1 MDLSKDLKY
10 IKKKYGEQMMHY
22 CRECFPTILNMP
34 GKLVE
39 ILNKHFYYVK
49 DSLYNDIKE
58 NHKEEEF
65 NDFVYSNAGLKNE
78 YDIRDVSKTPKELL
92 DDAGYDLF
100 ECKTVEE
107 VNSFKKYFILGEQL
121 CTFLDPASRLENKY
135 VFFAVKKNILDIK
148 REDFLIPDRQDEYGT
163 SVISIQFTRD
173 KNNHLSIKNRY
184 NEVVNNP
191 DSTFDNNL
199 DNIIPGLTMSFYK
212 AYGIREIYD
221 ENSEFQMD
229 NYISIDGEYYKYN
242 YKLND
247 IYYCT
252 NNIIVDNGNVIK
264 YDPEKY
270 IIMDYFI
277 IDLVNKKIDVYDNNL
292 RDSFS
297 KVVGKIKNI
306 EIVRNKDYKNVY
318 ITNEENNIFELTL
331 SFDNKLIGIKNNE
344 ITKLPDCFLISG
356 RYLKF
361 MEFNNVREIGN
372 DVLFANTDLEQFNLD
387 STVVIGNYF
396 LANNINLKVVDLSNT
411 IIIGNDFLKRNIIV
425 QSIKFNSL
433 QKVGNNFMFSNRE
446 LKSIIMPSLCYTGKC
461 FFKSDDKAIY
471 AVLPC
476 LKEAGEYFMAEARRL
491 RMFEADNLEKT
502 GDMFLIGNK
511 DLEYISLPNLKET
524 GKMFLAANQIIMSVN
539 LPSLAYLPKYFL
551 RNALEIENIN
561 LANNCSWE
569 NIYNK
574 KLLELLIKR
583 KVNHYDKIIS

>member
-1 MDLSKDLKY
+1 MDLNKDLKY
-10 IKKKYGEQMMHY
+10 IKKKYGEKMMHY
-22 CRECFPTILNMP
+22 CRECFPTILNVP

-39 ILNKHFYYVK
+39 ILNTHFYCVK

-58 NHKEEEF
+58 NHKESEF

-212 AYGIREIYD
+212 AYGIREIFD
-221 ENSEFQMD
+221 ENSEFQME
-229 NYISIDGEYYKYN
+229 NYISIDGEYFKYN

-252 NNIIVDNGNVIK
+252 NNIIALNGKVIK

-277 IDLVNKKIDVYDNNL
+277 IDLVNKKVDVFDNKL

-297 KVVGKIKNI
+297 EVIGKIKNI
-306 EIVRNKDYKNVY
+306 EIVRGEKDKKVY
-318 ITNEENNIFELTL
+318 ITNEEDNIFELTL
-331 SFDNKLIGIKNNE
+331 SFDNKLIGIKNNM
-344 ITKLPDCFLISG
+344 IDKLPNRFLISG
-356 RYLKF
+356 EYLKN
-361 MEFNNVREIGN
+361 MEFSNVREIGN
-372 DVLFANTDLEQFNLD
+372 DVLYANTDLEYFNL
-387 STVVIGNYF
+387 SKAEVIGNYF
-396 LANNINLKVVDLSNT
+396 LASNIKLTNIDLNKT
-411 IIIGNDFLKRNIIV
+411 IMIGDDFLKRNIIV
-425 QSIKFNSL
+425 ESINFDSL
-433 QKVGNNFMFSNRE
+433 QRVGNSFMFSNKG
-446 LKSIIMPSLCYTGKC
+446 LSSIVIPNLSYTGKC
-461 FFKSDDKAIY
+461 FFKSNDK
-471 AVLPC
+471 VLFASFPS
-476 LKEAGEYFMAEARRL
+476 LQETGDFFMNDAKNL
-491 RMFEADNLEKT
+491 RMFEADNLRVS
-502 GDMFLIGNK
+502 GDMFLMANK
-511 DLEYISLPNLKET
+511 ELDYISLPNLIKT
-524 GKMFLAANQIIMSVN
+524 GKLFLAANQIIMSVN
-539 LPSLAYLPKYFL
+539 LPNLSYLPKYFL
-551 RNALEIENIN
+551 RNAGGLESIT
-561 LANNCSWE
+561 LADDCTWDA
-569 NIYNK
+569 IYNK
-574 KLLELLIKR
+574 KLLELMHEKKGKTL
-583 KVNHYDKIIS
+583 

>member
-1 MDLSKDLKY
+1 MDLNKDLKY
-10 IKKKYGEQMMHY
+10 IKKKYGEKMMHY
-22 CRECFPTILNMP
+22 CRECFPTILNVP

-39 ILNKHFYYVK
+39 ILNTHFYCVK
-49 DSLYNDIKE
+49 DSLYIDIVN
-58 NHKEEEF
+58 NHKESEF

-221 ENSEFQMD
+221 ENSEFQME

-252 NNIIVDNGNVIK
+252 NNIIALNGKAIK

-277 IDLVNKKIDVYDNNL
+277 IDLVNKKVDVYDSKL

-297 KVVGKIKNI
+297 EVIGKIKNI
-306 EIVRNKDYKNVY
+306 EIVRGEKDKKVY
-318 ITNEENNIFELTL
+318 ITNEEDNIFELTL
-331 SFDNKLIGIKNNE
+331 SFDNKLIGIKNNM
-344 ITKLPDCFLISG
+344 IDKLPNRFLISG
-356 RYLKF
+356 VYLKN
-361 MEFNNVREIGN
+361 MEFSNVREIGN
-372 DVLFANTDLEQFNLD
+372 DVLYANTDLEYFNL
-387 STVVIGNYF
+387 SKAEVIGNYF
-396 LANNINLKVVDLSNT
+396 LANNIKLTNIDLNKT
-411 IIIGNDFLKRNIIV
+411 IMIGDDFLKRNIIV
-425 QSIKFNSL
+425 ESINFDSL
-433 QKVGNNFMFSNRE
+433 QRVGNSFMFSNKG
-446 LKSIIMPSLCYTGKC
+446 LSSIVLPNLSYTGKC
-461 FFKSDDKAIY
+461 FFKLNDK
-471 AVLPC
+471 VLFASFPS
-476 LKEAGEYFMAEARRL
+476 LQETGDFFMNDAKNL
-491 RMFEADNLEKT
+491 RMFEADNLRVT
-502 GDMFLIGNK
+502 GDMFLMANK
-511 DLEYISLPNLKET
+511 ELDYISLPNLIKT
-524 GKMFLAANQIIMSVN
+524 GKLFLAANQIIMSVN
-539 LPSLAYLPKYFL
+539 LPNLSYLPKYFL
-551 RNALEIENIN
+551 RNAGGLESIT
-561 LANNCSWE
+561 LADDCTWDT
-569 NIYNK
+569 IYNK
-574 KLLELLIKR
+574 KLLELMHEKKEKTL
-583 KVNHYDKIIS
+583 

>member
-1 MDLSKDLKY
+1 MDLNKDLKY
-10 IKKKYGEQMMHY
+10 IKKKYGEKMMHY
-22 CRECFPTILNMP
+22 CRECFPTILNVP

-39 ILNKHFYYVK
+39 ILNTHFYCVK

-58 NHKEEEF
+58 NHKESEF

-221 ENSEFQMD
+221 ENSEFQMEH
-229 NYISIDGEYYKYN
+229 YISIGGEYYKYN

-252 NNIIVDNGNVIK
+252 NNIIALNGKVIK

-277 IDLVNKKIDVYDNNL
+277 IDLVNKKVDVFDNKL

-297 KVVGKIKNI
+297 EVIGKIKNI
-306 EIVRNKDYKNVY
+306 EIVRGEKNKKVY
-318 ITNEENNIFELTL
+318 ITNEEDNIFELTL
-331 SFDNKLIGIKNNE
+331 SFDNKLIGIKNNM
-344 ITKLPDCFLISG
+344 IDKLPNRFLISG
-356 RYLKF
+356 EYLKN
-361 MEFNNVREIGN
+361 MEFSNVREIGN
-372 DVLFANTDLEQFNLD
+372 DVLYANTDLEYFNL
-387 STVVIGNYF
+387 SKAEVIGNYF
-396 LANNINLKVVDLSNT
+396 LANNIKLTNIDLNKT
-411 IIIGNDFLKRNIIV
+411 IMIGDDFLKRNIIV
-425 QSIKFNSL
+425 ESINFDSL
-433 QKVGNNFMFSNRE
+433 QRVGNSFMFSNKG
-446 LKSIIMPSLCYTGKC
+446 LSSIVIPNLSYTGKC
-461 FFKSDDKAIY
+461 FFKLNDK
-471 AVLPC
+471 VLFASFPS
-476 LKEAGEYFMAEARRL
+476 LQETGDFFMNDAKNL
-491 RMFEADNLEKT
+491 RMFEADNLRVS
-502 GDMFLIGNK
+502 GDMFLMANK
-511 DLEYISLPNLKET
+511 ELDYISLPNLIKT
-524 GKMFLAANQIIMSVN
+524 GKLFLAANQIIMSVN
-539 LPSLAYLPKYFL
+539 LPNLSYLPKYFL
-551 RNALEIENIN
+551 RNAGRLESIT
-561 LANNCSWE
+561 LADDCTWDA
-569 NIYNK
+569 IYNK
-574 KLLELLIKR
+574 KLLELMHEKKGKTL
-583 KVNHYDKIIS
+583 

>member
-1 MDLSKDLKY
+1 MDLNKDLKY
-10 IKKKYGEQMMHY
+10 IKKKYGEKMMHY
-22 CRECFPTILNMP
+22 CRECFPTILNVP

-39 ILNKHFYYVK
+39 ILNTHFYCVK

-58 NHKEEEF
+58 NHKESEF
-65 NDFVYSNAGLKNE
+65 NDFVYGNAGLKNE

-148 REDFLIPDRQDEYGT
+148 REDYLIPDRQDEYGT

-221 ENSEFQMD
+221 ENSEFQMEH
-229 NYISIDGEYYKYN
+229 YISIGGEYYKYN

-252 NNIIVDNGNVIK
+252 NNIIALNGKVIK

-277 IDLVNKKIDVYDNNL
+277 IDLVNKKVDVFDNKL

-297 KVVGKIKNI
+297 EVIGKIKNI
-306 EIVRNKDYKNVY
+306 EIVRGEKDKKVY
-318 ITNEENNIFELTL
+318 ITNEEDNIFELTL
-331 SFDNKLIGIKNNE
+331 SFDNKLIGIKNNL
-344 ITKLPDCFLISG
+344 IDKLPNRFLISG
-356 RYLKF
+356 QYLKN
-361 MEFNNVREIGN
+361 MEFSNVREIGN
-372 DVLFANTDLEQFNLD
+372 DVLYANTDLEHFNL
-387 STVVIGNYF
+387 SKAEVIGNYF
-396 LANNINLKVVDLSNT
+396 LANNIKLTNIDLNKT
-411 IIIGNDFLKRNIIV
+411 IMIGDDFLKRNIIV
-425 QSIKFNSL
+425 ESINFDSL
-433 QKVGNNFMFSNRE
+433 QRVGNSFMFSNKG
-446 LKSIIMPSLCYTGKC
+446 LSSIVIPNLSYTGKC
-461 FFKSDDKAIY
+461 FFKSNDK
-471 AVLPC
+471 VLFASFPS
-476 LKEAGEYFMAEARRL
+476 LQETGDFFMNDAKNL
-491 RMFEADNLEKT
+491 RMFEADNLRVS
-502 GDMFLIGNK
+502 GDMFLMANK
-511 DLEYISLPNLKET
+511 ELDYISLPNLIKT
-524 GKMFLAANQIIMSVN
+524 GKLFLAANQIIMSVN
-539 LPSLAYLPKYFL
+539 LPNLSYLPKYFL
-551 RNALEIENIN
+551 RNAGGLESIT
-561 LANNCSWE
+561 LADDCTWDA
-569 NIYNK
+569 IYNK
-574 KLLELLIKR
+574 KLLELMHEKKGKTL
-583 KVNHYDKIIS
+583 

>member
-1 MDLSKDLKY
+1 MDLNKDLKY
-10 IKKKYGEQMMHY
+10 IKKKYGEKMMHY
-22 CRECFPTILNMP
+22 CRECFPTILNVP

-39 ILNKHFYYVK
+39 ILNTHFYCVK

-58 NHKEEEF
+58 NHKESEF

-221 ENSEFQMD
+221 ENSEFQMEH
-229 NYISIDGEYYKYN
+229 YISIDGEYYKYN

-252 NNIIVDNGNVIK
+252 NNIIALNGKVIK

-277 IDLVNKKIDVYDNNL
+277 IDLVNKKVDVFDNKL

-297 KVVGKIKNI
+297 EVIGKIKNI
-306 EIVRNKDYKNVY
+306 EIVRGEKDKKVY
-318 ITNEENNIFELTL
+318 ITNEEDNIFELTL
-331 SFDNKLIGIKNNE
+331 SFDNKLIGIKNNM
-344 ITKLPDCFLISG
+344 IDKLPNRFLISG
-356 RYLKF
+356 QYLKN
-361 MEFNNVREIGN
+361 MEFSNVREIGN
-372 DVLFANTDLEQFNLD
+372 DVLYANTDLEHFNL
-387 STVVIGNYF
+387 SKAEVIGNYF
-396 LANNINLKVVDLSNT
+396 LANNIKLTNIDLNKT
-411 IIIGNDFLKRNIIV
+411 IMIGDDFLKRNIIV
-425 QSIKFNSL
+425 ESINFDSL
-433 QKVGNNFMFSNRE
+433 QRVGNSFMFSNKG
-446 LKSIIMPSLCYTGKC
+446 LSSIVIPNLSYTGKC
-461 FFKSDDKAIY
+461 FFKSNDK
-471 AVLPC
+471 VLFASFPS
-476 LKEAGEYFMAEARRL
+476 LQETGDFFMNDAKNL
-491 RMFEADNLEKT
+491 RMFEADNLRVT
-502 GDMFLIGNK
+502 GDMFLMANK
-511 DLEYISLPNLKET
+511 ELDYISLPNLIKT
-524 GKMFLAANQIIMSVN
+524 GKLFLAANQIIMSVN
-539 LPSLAYLPKYFL
+539 LPNLSYLPKYFL
-551 RNALEIENIN
+551 RNAGGLESII
-561 LANNCSWE
+561 LANDCTWDA
-569 NIYNK
+569 IYNK
-574 KLLELLIKR
+574 KLLELMHEKKGKTL
-583 KVNHYDKIIS
+583 

>member
-1 MDLSKDLKY
+1 MDLNKDLKY
-10 IKKKYGEQMMHY
+10 IKKKYGEKMMHY
-22 CRECFPTILNMP
+22 CRECFPTILNVP

-39 ILNKHFYYVK
+39 ILNTHFYCVK

-58 NHKEEEF
+58 NHKESEF

-199 DNIIPGLTMSFYK
+199 DNIISGLTMSFYK

-221 ENSEFQMD
+221 ENSEFQMEH
-229 NYISIDGEYYKYN
+229 YISIGGEYYKYN

-252 NNIIVDNGNVIK
+252 NNVIVDNNNVIR

-277 IDLVNKKIDVYDNNL
+277 IDLVNKKVDVFDNKL

-297 KVVGKIKNI
+297 EVIGKIKNI
-306 EIVRNKDYKNVY
+306 EIVRGEKDKKVY
-318 ITNEENNIFELTL
+318 ITNEEDNIFELTL
-331 SFDNKLIGIKNNE
+331 SFDNKLIGIKNNM
-344 ITKLPDCFLISG
+344 IDKLPNRFLISG
-356 RYLKF
+356 EYLKN
-361 MEFNNVREIGN
+361 MEFSNVREIGN
-372 DVLFANTDLEQFNLD
+372 DVLYANTDLEHFNL
-387 STVVIGNYF
+387 SKAEVIGNYF
-396 LANNINLKVVDLSNT
+396 LANNIKLMNIDLNKT
-411 IIIGNDFLKRNIIV
+411 IMIGDDFLKRNIIV
-425 QSIKFNSL
+425 ESINFDSL
-433 QKVGNNFMFSNRE
+433 QRVGNSFMFSNKG
-446 LKSIIMPSLCYTGKC
+446 LSSIVIPNLSYTGKC
-461 FFKSDDKAIY
+461 FFKLNDK
-471 AVLPC
+471 VLFASFPS
-476 LKEAGEYFMAEARRL
+476 LQETGDFFMNDAKNL
-491 RMFEADNLEKT
+491 RMFEADNLRVS
-502 GDMFLIGNK
+502 GDMFLMANK
-511 DLEYISLPNLKET
+511 ELDYISLPNLIKT
-524 GKMFLAANQIIMSVN
+524 GKLFLAANQIIMSVN
-539 LPSLAYLPKYFL
+539 LPNLSYLPKYFL
-551 RNALEIENIN
+551 RNAGGLESIT
-561 LANNCSWE
+561 LADDCTWDA
-569 NIYNK
+569 IYNK
-574 KLLELLIKR
+574 KLLELMHEKKGKTL
-583 KVNHYDKIIS
+583 

>member
-1 MDLSKDLKY
+1 MDLNKDLKY
-10 IKKKYGEQMMHY
+10 IKKKYGEKMMHY
-22 CRECFPTILNMP
+22 CRECFPTILNVP

-39 ILNKHFYYVK
+39 ILNTHFYCVK

-58 NHKEEEF
+58 NHKESEF
-65 NDFVYSNAGLKNE
+65 NDFVYGNAGLKNE

-199 DNIIPGLTMSFYK
+199 DNIISGLTMSFYK

-221 ENSEFQMD
+221 ENSEFQMEH
-229 NYISIDGEYYKYN
+229 YISIGGEYYKYN

-252 NNIIVDNGNVIK
+252 NNIIALNGKVIK

-277 IDLVNKKIDVYDNNL
+277 IDLVNKKVDVFDNKL

-297 KVVGKIKNI
+297 EVIGKIKNI
-306 EIVRNKDYKNVY
+306 EIVRGEKDKKVY
-318 ITNEENNIFELTL
+318 ITNEEDNIFELTL
-331 SFDNKLIGIKNNE
+331 SFDNKLIGIKNNM
-344 ITKLPDCFLISG
+344 IDKLPNRFLISG
-356 RYLKF
+356 EYLKN
-361 MEFNNVREIGN
+361 MEFSNVREIGN
-372 DVLFANTDLEQFNLD
+372 DVLYANTDLEHFNL
-387 STVVIGNYF
+387 SKAEVIGNYF
-396 LANNINLKVVDLSNT
+396 LANNIKLMNIDLNKT
-411 IIIGNDFLKRNIIV
+411 IMIGDDFLKRNIIV
-425 QSIKFNSL
+425 ESINFDSL
-433 QKVGNNFMFSNRE
+433 QRVGNSFMFSNKG
-446 LKSIIMPSLCYTGKC
+446 LSSIVIPNLSYTGKC
-461 FFKSDDKAIY
+461 FFKSNDK
-471 AVLPC
+471 VLFASFPS
-476 LKEAGEYFMAEARRL
+476 LQETGDFFMNDAKNL
-491 RMFEADNLEKT
+491 RMFEADNLRVT
-502 GDMFLIGNK
+502 GDMFLMANK
-511 DLEYISLPNLKET
+511 ELDYISLPNLIKT
-524 GKMFLAANQIIMSVN
+524 GKLFLAANQIIMSVN
-539 LPSLAYLPKYFL
+539 LPNLSYLPKYFL
-551 RNALEIENIN
+551 RNAGGLESIT
-561 LANNCSWE
+561 LADDCTWDA
-569 NIYNK
+569 IYNK
-574 KLLELLIKR
+574 KLLELMHEKKGKTL
-583 KVNHYDKIIS
+583 

>member
-1 MDLSKDLKY
+1 MDLNKDLKY
-10 IKKKYGEQMMHY
+10 IKKKYGEKMMHY
-22 CRECFPTILNMP
+22 CRECFPTILNVP

-39 ILNKHFYYVK
+39 ILNTHFYCVK

-58 NHKEEEF
+58 NHKESEF

-221 ENSEFQMD
+221 ENSEFQME

-252 NNIIVDNGNVIK
+252 NNIIVNNGKVIK
-264 YDPEKY
+264 YDSEKY

-277 IDLVNKKIDVYDNNL
+277 IDLVNKKVDVFDNKL

-297 KVVGKIKNI
+297 EVIGKIKNI
-306 EIVRNKDYKNVY
+306 EIVRGEKDKKVY
-318 ITNEENNIFELTL
+318 ITNEEDNIFELTL
-331 SFDNKLIGIKNNE
+331 SFDNKLIGIKNNL
-344 ITKLPDCFLISG
+344 IDKLPNHFLISG
-356 RYLKF
+356 QYLKN
-361 MEFNNVREIGN
+361 MEFSNVREIGN
-372 DVLFANTDLEQFNLD
+372 DVLYANTDLEYFNL
-387 STVVIGNYF
+387 SKAEVIGNYF
-396 LANNINLKVVDLSNT
+396 LANNIKLTNIDLNKT
-411 IIIGNDFLKRNIIV
+411 IMIGDDFLKRNIIV
-425 QSIKFNSL
+425 ESINFDSL
-433 QKVGNNFMFSNRE
+433 QRVGNSFMFSNKG
-446 LKSIIMPSLCYTGKC
+446 LSSIVIPNLSYTGKC
-461 FFKSDDKAIY
+461 FFKLNDK
-471 AVLPC
+471 VLFASFPS
-476 LKEAGEYFMAEARRL
+476 LQETGDFFMNDAKNL
-491 RMFEADNLEKT
+491 RMFEADNLRVT
-502 GDMFLIGNK
+502 GDMFLMANK
-511 DLEYISLPNLKET
+511 ELDYISLPNLIKT
-524 GKMFLAANQIIMSVN
+524 GKLFLAANQIIMSVN
-539 LPSLAYLPKYFL
+539 LPNLSYLPKYFL
-551 RNALEIENIN
+551 RNAGGLESIT
-561 LANNCSWE
+561 LADDCTWDT
-569 NIYNK
+569 IYNK
-574 KLLELLIKR
+574 KLLELMHEKKGKTL
-583 KVNHYDKIIS
+583 

>member
-1 MDLSKDLKY
+1 MDLNKDLKY
-10 IKKKYGEQMMHY
+10 IKKKYGEKMMHY
-22 CRECFPTILNMP
+22 CRECFPTILNVP

-39 ILNKHFYYVK
+39 ILNTHFYCVK

-58 NHKEEEF
+58 NHKESEF
-65 NDFVYSNAGLKNE
+65 NDFVYGNAGLKNE
-78 YDIRDVSKTPKELL
+78 YDIRDISKTPKELL

-199 DNIIPGLTMSFYK
+199 DNIISGLTMSFYK

-221 ENSEFQMD
+221 ENSEFQMEH
-229 NYISIDGEYYKYN
+229 YISIGGEYYKYN

-252 NNIIVDNGNVIK
+252 NNIIALNGKVIK

-277 IDLVNKKIDVYDNNL
+277 IDLVNKKVDVFDNKL

-297 KVVGKIKNI
+297 EVIGKIKNI
-306 EIVRNKDYKNVY
+306 EIVRGEKDKKVY
-318 ITNEENNIFELTL
+318 ITNEEDNIFELTL
-331 SFDNKLIGIKNNE
+331 SFDNKLIGIKNNL
-344 ITKLPDCFLISG
+344 IDKLPNRFLISG
-356 RYLKF
+356 QYLKN
-361 MEFNNVREIGN
+361 MEFSNVREIGN
-372 DVLFANTDLEQFNLD
+372 DVLYANTDLEHFNL
-387 STVVIGNYF
+387 SKAEVIGNYF
-396 LANNINLKVVDLSNT
+396 LANNIKLTNIDLNKT
-411 IIIGNDFLKRNIIV
+411 IMIGDDFLKRNIIV
-425 QSIKFNSL
+425 ESINFDSL
-433 QKVGNNFMFSNRE
+433 QRVGNSFMFSNKG
-446 LKSIIMPSLCYTGKC
+446 LSSIVIPNLSYTGKC
-461 FFKSDDKAIY
+461 FFKSNDK
-471 AVLPC
+471 VLFASFPS
-476 LKEAGEYFMAEARRL
+476 LQETGDFFMNDAKNL
-491 RMFEADNLEKT
+491 RMFEADNLIVS
-502 GDMFLIGNK
+502 GDMFLMANK
-511 DLEYISLPNLKET
+511 ELDYISLPNLIKT
-524 GKMFLAANQIIMSVN
+524 GKLFLAANQIIMSVN
-539 LPSLAYLPKYFL
+539 LPNLSYLPKYFL
-551 RNALEIENIN
+551 RNAGGLESIT
-561 LANNCSWE
+561 LADDCTWDA
-569 NIYNK
+569 IYNK
-574 KLLELLIKR
+574 KLLELMHEKKGKTL
-583 KVNHYDKIIS
+583 

>member
-1 MDLSKDLKY
+1 MDLNKDLKY
-10 IKKKYGEQMMHY
+10 IKKKYGEKMMHY
-22 CRECFPTILNMP
+22 CRECFPTILNVP

-39 ILNKHFYYVK
+39 ILNTHFYCVK

-58 NHKEEEF
+58 NHKESEF

-221 ENSEFQMD
+221 ENSEFQME

-252 NNIIVDNGNVIK
+252 NNIIALNGKVIK

-277 IDLVNKKIDVYDNNL
+277 IDLVNKKVDVFDNKL

-297 KVVGKIKNI
+297 EVIGKIKNI
-306 EIVRNKDYKNVY
+306 EIVRGEKDKKVY
-318 ITNEENNIFELTL
+318 ITNEEDNIFELTL
-331 SFDNKLIGIKNNE
+331 SFDNKLIGIKNNM
-344 ITKLPDCFLISG
+344 IDKLPNRFLISG
-356 RYLKF
+356 EYLKN
-361 MEFNNVREIGN
+361 MEFSNVREIGN
-372 DVLFANTDLEQFNLD
+372 DVLYANTDLEHFNL
-387 STVVIGNYF
+387 SKAEVIGNYF
-396 LANNINLKVVDLSNT
+396 LANNIKLMNIDLNKT
-411 IIIGNDFLKRNIIV
+411 IMIGDDFLKRNIIV
-425 QSIKFNSL
+425 ESINFDSL
-433 QKVGNNFMFSNRE
+433 QRVGNSFMFSNKG
-446 LKSIIMPSLCYTGKC
+446 LSSIVIPNLSYTGKC
-461 FFKSDDKAIY
+461 FFKLNDK
-471 AVLPC
+471 VLFASFPS
-476 LKEAGEYFMAEARRL
+476 LQETGDFFMNDAKNL
-491 RMFEADNLEKT
+491 RMFEADNLRVT
-502 GDMFLIGNK
+502 GDMFLMANK
-511 DLEYISLPNLKET
+511 ELDYISLPNLIKT
-524 GKMFLAANQIIMSVN
+524 GKLFLAANQIIMSVN
-539 LPSLAYLPKYFL
+539 LPNLSYLPKYFL
-551 RNALEIENIN
+551 RNAGGLESIT
-561 LANNCSWE
+561 LADDCTWDA
-569 NIYNK
+569 IYNK
-574 KLLELLIKR
+574 KLLELMHEKKGKTL
-583 KVNHYDKIIS
+583 

>member
-1 MDLSKDLKY
+1 MDLNKDLKY
-10 IKKKYGEQMMHY
+10 IKKKYGEKMMHY
-22 CRECFPTILNMP
+22 CRECFPTILNVP

-39 ILNKHFYYVK
+39 ILNTHFYCVK

-58 NHKEEEF
+58 NHKESEF

-221 ENSEFQMD
+221 ENSEFQME

-252 NNIIVDNGNVIK
+252 NNIIALNGKVIK

-277 IDLVNKKIDVYDNNL
+277 IDLVNKKVDVFDNKL

-297 KVVGKIKNI
+297 EVIGKIKNI
-306 EIVRNKDYKNVY
+306 EIVRGEKDKKVY
-318 ITNEENNIFELTL
+318 ITNEEDNIFELTL
-331 SFDNKLIGIKNNE
+331 SFDNKLIGIKNNM
-344 ITKLPDCFLISG
+344 IDKLPNRFLISG
-356 RYLKF
+356 QYLKN
-361 MEFNNVREIGN
+361 MEFSNVREIGN
-372 DVLFANTDLEQFNLD
+372 DVLYANTDLEYFNL
-387 STVVIGNYF
+387 SKAEVIGNYF
-396 LANNINLKVVDLSNT
+396 LANNIKLTNINLNKT
-411 IIIGNDFLKRNIIV
+411 IMIGDDFLKKNIIV
-425 QSIKFNSL
+425 GSINFDSL
-433 QKVGNNFMFSNRE
+433 QRVGNNFMFSNKG
-446 LKSIIMPSLCYTGKC
+446 LSSIVLPNLSYAGKC
-461 FFKSDDKAIY
+461 FFKSNDK
-471 AVLPC
+471 VLFASFPS
-476 LKEAGEYFMAEARRL
+476 LQETGDFFMNDAKNL
-491 RMFEADNLEKT
+491 RMFEADNLRVT
-502 GDMFLIGNK
+502 GDMFLMANK
-511 DLEYISLPNLKET
+511 GLDYISLPNLIKT
-524 GKMFLAANQIIMSVN
+524 GKLFLAANQIIMSVN
-539 LPSLAYLPKYFL
+539 LPNLSYLPKYFL
-551 RNALEIENIN
+551 RNAGGLESIT
-561 LANNCSWE
+561 LADNCTWDA
-569 NIYNK
+569 IYNK
-574 KLLELLIKR
+574 KLLELMHEKKGETL
-583 KVNHYDKIIS
+583 

>member
-1 MDLSKDLKY
+1 MDLNKDLKY
-10 IKKKYGEQMMHY
+10 IKKKYGEKMMHY
-22 CRECFPTILNMP
+22 CRECFPTILNVP

-39 ILNKHFYYVK
+39 ILNTHFYCVK

-58 NHKEEEF
+58 NHKESEF

-221 ENSEFQMD
+221 ENSEFQME

-252 NNIIVDNGNVIK
+252 NNIIALNGKAIK

-277 IDLVNKKIDVYDNNL
+277 IDLVNKKIDVFDNKL

-297 KVVGKIKNI
+297 EVIGKIKNI
-306 EIVRNKDYKNVY
+306 EIVRGEKDKKVY
-318 ITNEENNIFELTL
+318 ITNEEYNIFELTL
-331 SFDNKLIGIKNNE
+331 SFDNKLIGIKNNM
-344 ITKLPDCFLISG
+344 IDKLPNRFLISG
-356 RYLKF
+356 EYLKN
-361 MEFNNVREIGN
+361 MEFSNVREIGN
-372 DVLFANTDLEQFNLD
+372 DVLYANTDLEYFNL
-387 STVVIGNYF
+387 SKAEVIGNYF
-396 LANNINLKVVDLSNT
+396 LANNIKLTNIDLNKT
-411 IIIGNDFLKRNIIV
+411 IMIGDDFLKRNIIV
-425 QSIKFNSL
+425 ESINFDSL
-433 QKVGNNFMFSNRE
+433 QRVGNSFMFSNKG
-446 LKSIIMPSLCYTGKC
+446 LSSIVLPNLSYTGKC
-461 FFKSDDKAIY
+461 FFKSNDK
-471 AVLPC
+471 VLFASFPS
-476 LKEAGEYFMAEARRL
+476 LQETGDFFMNDAKNL
-491 RMFEADNLEKT
+491 RMFEADNLRVT
-502 GDMFLIGNK
+502 GDMFLMANK
-511 DLEYISLPNLKET
+511 ELDYISLPNLIKT
-524 GKMFLAANQIIMSVN
+524 GKLFLAANQIIMSVN
-539 LPSLAYLPKYFL
+539 LPNLSYLPKYFL
-551 RNALEIENIN
+551 RNAGGLESII
-561 LANNCSWE
+561 LADDCTWDA
-569 NIYNK
+569 IYNK
-574 KLLELLIKR
+574 KLLELMHEKKGKTL
-583 KVNHYDKIIS
+583 

>member
-1 MDLSKDLKY
+1 MDLNKDLKY
-10 IKKKYGEQMMHY
+10 IKKKYGEKMMHY
-22 CRECFPTILNMP
+22 CRECFPTILNVP

-39 ILNKHFYYVK
+39 ILNTHFYCVK

-58 NHKEEEF
+58 NHKESEF

-199 DNIIPGLTMSFYK
+199 DNIISGLTMSFYK

-221 ENSEFQMD
+221 ENSEFQMEH
-229 NYISIDGEYYKYN
+229 YISIGGEYYKYN

-252 NNIIVDNGNVIK
+252 NNIIALNGKVIK

-277 IDLVNKKIDVYDNNL
+277 IDLVNKKVDVFDNKL

-297 KVVGKIKNI
+297 EVIGKIKNI
-306 EIVRNKDYKNVY
+306 EIVRGEKDKKVY
-318 ITNEENNIFELTL
+318 ITNEEDNIFELTL
-331 SFDNKLIGIKNNE
+331 SFDNKLIGIKNNL
-344 ITKLPDCFLISG
+344 IDKLPNRFLISG
-356 RYLKF
+356 QYLKN
-361 MEFNNVREIGN
+361 MEFSNVREIGN
-372 DVLFANTDLEQFNLD
+372 DVLYANTDLEHFNL
-387 STVVIGNYF
+387 SKAEVIGNYF
-396 LANNINLKVVDLSNT
+396 LANNIKLMNIDLNKT
-411 IIIGNDFLKRNIIV
+411 IMIGDDFLKRNIIV
-425 QSIKFNSL
+425 ESINFDSL
-433 QKVGNNFMFSNRE
+433 QRVGNSFMFSNKG
-446 LKSIIMPSLCYTGKC
+446 LSSIVIPNLSYTGKC
-461 FFKSDDKAIY
+461 FFKSNDK
-471 AVLPC
+471 VLFASFPS
-476 LKEAGEYFMAEARRL
+476 LQETGDFFMNDAKNL
-491 RMFEADNLEKT
+491 RMFEADNLRVT
-502 GDMFLIGNK
+502 GDMFLMANK
-511 DLEYISLPNLKET
+511 ELDYISLPNLIKT
-524 GKMFLAANQIIMSVN
+524 GKLFLAANQIIMSVN
-539 LPSLAYLPKYFL
+539 LPNLSYLPKYFL
-551 RNALEIENIN
+551 RNAGGLESIT
-561 LANNCSWE
+561 LADDCTWDA
-569 NIYNK
+569 IYNK
-574 KLLELLIKR
+574 KLLELMHEKKGKTL
-583 KVNHYDKIIS
+583 

>member
-1 MDLSKDLKY
+1 MDLNKDLKY
-10 IKKKYGEQMMHY
+10 IKKKYGEKMMHY
-22 CRECFPTILNMP
+22 CRECFPTILNVP

-39 ILNKHFYYVK
+39 ILNTHFYCVK

-58 NHKEEEF
+58 NHKESEF

-173 KNNHLSIKNRY
+173 KNNYLSIKNRY

-221 ENSEFQMD
+221 ENSEFQME

-252 NNIIVDNGNVIK
+252 NNIIALNGKVIK

-277 IDLVNKKIDVYDNNL
+277 IDLVNKKIDVFDNKL

-297 KVVGKIKNI
+297 EVIGKIKNI
-306 EIVRNKDYKNVY
+306 EIVRGEKDKKVY
-318 ITNEENNIFELTL
+318 ITNEEDNIFELTL
-331 SFDNKLIGIKNNE
+331 SFDNKLIGIKNNM
-344 ITKLPDCFLISG
+344 IDKLPNRFLISG
-356 RYLKF
+356 QYLKN
-361 MEFNNVREIGN
+361 MEFSNVREIGN
-372 DVLFANTDLEQFNLD
+372 DVLYANTDLEYFNL
-387 STVVIGNYF
+387 SKAEVIGNYF
-396 LANNINLKVVDLSNT
+396 LANNIKLTNIDLNKT
-411 IIIGNDFLKRNIIV
+411 IMIGDDFLKRNIIV
-425 QSIKFNSL
+425 ESINFDSL
-433 QKVGNNFMFSNRE
+433 QRVGNSFMFSNKG
-446 LKSIIMPSLCYTGKC
+446 LSSIVIPNLSYTGKC
-461 FFKSDDKAIY
+461 FFKLNDK
-471 AVLPC
+471 VLFASFPS
-476 LKEAGEYFMAEARRL
+476 LQETGDFFMNDAKNL
-491 RMFEADNLEKT
+491 RMFEADNLRVS
-502 GDMFLIGNK
+502 GDMFLMANK
-511 DLEYISLPNLKET
+511 ELDYISLPNLIKT
-524 GKMFLAANQIIMSVN
+524 GKLFLAANQIIMSVN
-539 LPSLAYLPKYFL
+539 LPNLSYLPKYFL
-551 RNALEIENIN
+551 RNAGGLESIT
-561 LANNCSWE
+561 LADDCTWDA
-569 NIYNK
+569 IYNK
-574 KLLELLIKR
+574 KLLELMHEKKGKTL
-583 KVNHYDKIIS
+583 

>member
-1 MDLSKDLKY
+1 MDLNKDLKY
-10 IKKKYGEQMMHY
+10 IKKKYGEKMMHY
-22 CRECFPTILNMP
+22 CRECFPTILNVP

-39 ILNKHFYYVK
+39 ILNTHFYCVK

-58 NHKEEEF
+58 NHKESEF
-65 NDFVYSNAGLKNE
+65 NDFVYGNAGLKNE
-78 YDIRDVSKTPKELL
+78 YDIRDISKTPKELL

-199 DNIIPGLTMSFYK
+199 DNIISGLTMSFYK

-221 ENSEFQMD
+221 ENSEFQMEH
-229 NYISIDGEYYKYN
+229 YISIGGEYYKYN

-252 NNIIVDNGNVIK
+252 NNIIALNGKVIK

-277 IDLVNKKIDVYDNNL
+277 IDLVNKKVDVFDNKL

-297 KVVGKIKNI
+297 EVIGKIKNI
-306 EIVRNKDYKNVY
+306 EIVRGEKDKKVY
-318 ITNEENNIFELTL
+318 ITNEEDNIFELTL
-331 SFDNKLIGIKNNE
+331 SFDNKLIGIKNNL
-344 ITKLPDCFLISG
+344 IDKLPNRFLISG
-356 RYLKF
+356 QYLKN
-361 MEFNNVREIGN
+361 MEFSNVREIGN
-372 DVLFANTDLEQFNLD
+372 DVLYANTDLEHFNL
-387 STVVIGNYF
+387 SKAEVIGNYF
-396 LANNINLKVVDLSNT
+396 LANNIKLTNIDLNKT
-411 IIIGNDFLKRNIIV
+411 IMIGDDFLKRNIIV
-425 QSIKFNSL
+425 ESINFDSL
-433 QKVGNNFMFSNRE
+433 QRVGNSFMFSNKG
-446 LKSIIMPSLCYTGKC
+446 LSSIVIPNLSYTGKC
-461 FFKSDDKAIY
+461 FFKLNDK
-471 AVLPC
+471 VLFASFPS
-476 LKEAGEYFMAEARRL
+476 LQETGDFFMNDAKNL
-491 RMFEADNLEKT
+491 RMFEADNLRVS
-502 GDMFLIGNK
+502 GDMFLMANK
-511 DLEYISLPNLKET
+511 ELDYISLPNLIKT
-524 GKMFLAANQIIMSVN
+524 GKLFLAANQIIMSVN
-539 LPSLAYLPKYFL
+539 LPNLSYLPKYFL
-551 RNALEIENIN
+551 RNAGGLESIT
-561 LANNCSWE
+561 LADDCTWDA
-569 NIYNK
+569 IYNK
-574 KLLELLIKR
+574 KLLELMHEKKGKTL
-583 KVNHYDKIIS
+583 

>member
-1 MDLSKDLKY
+1 MDLNKDLKY
-10 IKKKYGEQMMHY
+10 IKKKYGEKMMHY
-22 CRECFPTILNMP
+22 CRECFPTILNVP

-39 ILNKHFYYVK
+39 ILNTHFYCVK

-58 NHKEEEF
+58 NHKESEF

-221 ENSEFQMD
+221 ENSEFQME

-252 NNIIVDNGNVIK
+252 NNIIVLNGKVIK

-277 IDLVNKKIDVYDNNL
+277 IDLVNKKVDVFDNKL

-297 KVVGKIKNI
+297 EVIGKIKNI
-306 EIVRNKDYKNVY
+306 EIVRGEKDKKVY
-318 ITNEENNIFELTL
+318 ITNEEDNIFELTL
-331 SFDNKLIGIKNNE
+331 SFDNKLIGIKNNM
-344 ITKLPDCFLISG
+344 IDKLPNRFLISG
-356 RYLKF
+356 QYLKN
-361 MEFNNVREIGN
+361 MEFSNVREIGN
-372 DVLFANTDLEQFNLD
+372 DVLYANTDLEYFNL
-387 STVVIGNYF
+387 SKAEVIGNYF
-396 LANNINLKVVDLSNT
+396 LANNIKLTNIDLNKT
-411 IIIGNDFLKRNIIV
+411 IMIGDDFLKRNIIV
-425 QSIKFNSL
+425 ESINFDSL
-433 QKVGNNFMFSNRE
+433 QRVGNSFMFSNKG
-446 LKSIIMPSLCYTGKC
+446 LSSIVLPNLSYAGKC
-461 FFKSDDKAIY
+461 FFKLNDK
-471 AVLPC
+471 VLFASFPS
-476 LKEAGEYFMAEARRL
+476 LQETGDFFMNDAKNL
-491 RMFEADNLEKT
+491 RMFEADNLRVT
-502 GDMFLIGNK
+502 GDMFLMANK
-511 DLEYISLPNLKET
+511 ELDYISLPNLIKT
-524 GKMFLAANQIIMSVN
+524 GKLFLAANQIIMSVN
-539 LPSLAYLPKYFL
+539 LPNLSYLPKYFL
-551 RNALEIENIN
+551 RNAGGLESIT
-561 LANNCSWE
+561 LADDCTWDA
-569 NIYNK
+569 IYNK
-574 KLLELLIKR
+574 KLLELMHEKKGKTL
-583 KVNHYDKIIS
+583 

>member
-1 MDLSKDLKY
+1 MDLNKDLKY
-10 IKKKYGEQMMHY
+10 IKKKYGEKMMHY
-22 CRECFPTILNMP
+22 CRECFPTILNVP

-39 ILNKHFYYVK
+39 ILNTHFYCVK

-58 NHKEEEF
+58 NHKESEF

-221 ENSEFQMD
+221 ENSEFQMEH
-229 NYISIDGEYYKYN
+229 YISIGGEYYKYN

-252 NNIIVDNGNVIK
+252 NNIIALNGKVIK

-277 IDLVNKKIDVYDNNL
+277 IDLVNKKVDVFDNKL

-297 KVVGKIKNI
+297 EVIGKIKNI
-306 EIVRNKDYKNVY
+306 EIVRGEKDKKVY
-318 ITNEENNIFELTL
+318 ITNEEDNIFELTL
-331 SFDNKLIGIKNNE
+331 SFDNKLIGIKNNM
-344 ITKLPDCFLISG
+344 IDKLPNRFLISG
-356 RYLKF
+356 QYLKN
-361 MEFNNVREIGN
+361 MEFSNVREIGN
-372 DVLFANTDLEQFNLD
+372 DVLYANTDLEYFNL
-387 STVVIGNYF
+387 SKAEVIGNYF
-396 LANNINLKVVDLSNT
+396 LASNIKLTNIDLNKT
-411 IIIGNDFLKRNIIV
+411 IMIGDDFLKRNIIV
-425 QSIKFNSL
+425 ESINFDSL
-433 QKVGNNFMFSNRE
+433 QRVGNSFMFSNKG
-446 LKSIIMPSLCYTGKC
+446 LSSIVIPNLSYTGKC
-461 FFKSDDKAIY
+461 FFKSNDK
-471 AVLPC
+471 VLFASFPS
-476 LKEAGEYFMAEARRL
+476 LQETGDFFMNDAKNL
-491 RMFEADNLEKT
+491 RMFEADNLRVS
-502 GDMFLIGNK
+502 GDMFLMANK
-511 DLEYISLPNLKET
+511 ELDYISLPNLIKT
-524 GKMFLAANQIIMSVN
+524 GKLFLAANQIIMSVN
-539 LPSLAYLPKYFL
+539 LPNLSYLPKYFL
-551 RNALEIENIN
+551 RNAGGLESIT
-561 LANNCSWE
+561 LADDCTWDA
-569 NIYNK
+569 IYNK
-574 KLLELLIKR
+574 KLLELMHEKKGKTL
-583 KVNHYDKIIS
+583 

>member
-1 MDLSKDLKY
+1 MDLNKDLKY
-10 IKKKYGEQMMHY
+10 IKKKYGEKMMHY
-22 CRECFPTILNMP
+22 CRECFPTILNVP

-39 ILNKHFYYVK
+39 ILNTHFYCVK

-58 NHKEEEF
+58 NHKESEF
-65 NDFVYSNAGLKNE
+65 NDFVYGNAGLKNE

-148 REDFLIPDRQDEYGT
+148 REDYLIPDRQDEYGT

-221 ENSEFQMD
+221 ENSEFQMEH
-229 NYISIDGEYYKYN
+229 YISIGGEYYKYN

-252 NNIIVDNGNVIK
+252 NNIIALNGKVIK

-277 IDLVNKKIDVYDNNL
+277 IDLVNKKVDVFDNKP

-297 KVVGKIKNI
+297 EVIGKIKNI
-306 EIVRNKDYKNVY
+306 EIVRGEKDKKVY
-318 ITNEENNIFELTL
+318 ITNEEDNIFELTL
-331 SFDNKLIGIKNNE
+331 SFDNKLIGIKNNL
-344 ITKLPDCFLISG
+344 IDKLPNRFLISG
-356 RYLKF
+356 QYLKN
-361 MEFNNVREIGN
+361 MEFSNVREIGN
-372 DVLFANTDLEQFNLD
+372 DVLYANTDLEHFNL
-387 STVVIGNYF
+387 SKAEVIGNYF
-396 LANNINLKVVDLSNT
+396 LANNIKLTNIDLNKT
-411 IIIGNDFLKRNIIV
+411 IMIGDDFLKRNIIV
-425 QSIKFNSL
+425 ESINFDSL
-433 QKVGNNFMFSNRE
+433 QRVGNSFMFSNKG
-446 LKSIIMPSLCYTGKC
+446 LSSIVIPNLSYTGKC
-461 FFKSDDKAIY
+461 FFKSNDK
-471 AVLPC
+471 VLFASFPS
-476 LKEAGEYFMAEARRL
+476 LQETGDFFMNDAKNL
-491 RMFEADNLEKT
+491 RMFEADNLRVS
-502 GDMFLIGNK
+502 GDMFLMANK
-511 DLEYISLPNLKET
+511 ELDYISLPNLIKT
-524 GKMFLAANQIIMSVN
+524 GKLFLAANQIIMSVN
-539 LPSLAYLPKYFL
+539 LPNLSYLPKYFL
-551 RNALEIENIN
+551 RNAGGLESIT
-561 LANNCSWE
+561 LADDCTWDA
-569 NIYNK
+569 IYNK
-574 KLLELLIKR
+574 KLLELMHEKKGKTL
-583 KVNHYDKIIS
+583 

>member
-49 DSLYNDIKE
+49 DSLYDDIKE

-107 VNSFKKYFILGEQL
+107 VNSFKKYFVLGEQL

-229 NYISIDGEYYKYN
+229 NYISIDEEYYKYS

-277 IDLVNKKIDVYDNNL
+277 IDLVNKKIDVYDNKL

-297 KVVGKIKNI
+297 EVIGKIKNI
-306 EIVRNKDYKNVY
+306 EIVRNQDYKNVY
-318 ITNEENNIFELTL
+318 ITNEENNVFELAL
-331 SFDNKLIGIKNNE
+331 SFDNKLIGIKNNKINE
-344 ITKLPDCFLISG
+344 LPNRFLVSNQ
-356 RYLKF
+356 YLKYL
-361 MEFNNVREIGN
+361 EFNEVRNIGN
-372 DVLFANTDLEQFNLD
+372 EVLYANTDLEVLKLENAQIIGDYFLMNNMALKEINLD
-387 STVVIGNYF
+387 KVIRTG
-396 LANNINLKVVDLSNT
+396 D
-411 IIIGNDFLKRNIIV
+411 DFLKRNLLINEI
-425 QSIKFNSL
+425 SMKSL
-433 QKVGNNFMFSNRE
+433 EDAGMSFMFSNKETRT
-446 LKSIIMPSLCYTGKC
+446 INMPNLVKVGKC
-461 FFKSDDKAIY
+461 FFKSNDKVIY

-476 LKEAGEYFMAEARRL
+476 LRKTGDYFMAEARGL

-524 GKMFLAANQIIMSVN
+524 GKMFLGANEIIMSVN
-539 LPSLAYLPKYFL
+539 LPNLSYLPKYFL
-551 RNALEIENIN
+551 RNAMEIESIN

-574 KLLELLIKR
+574 KLLELLNK
-583 KVNHYDKIIS
+583 KKGKTL

>member
-1 MDLSKDLKY
+1 MDLNKDLKY
-10 IKKKYGEQMMHY
+10 IKKKYGEKMMHY
-22 CRECFPTILNMP
+22 CRECFPTILNVP

-39 ILNKHFYYVK
+39 ILNTHFYCVK

-58 NHKEEEF
+58 NHKESEF

-221 ENSEFQMD
+221 ENSEFQME

-252 NNIIVDNGNVIK
+252 NNIIVDNGKVIK

-277 IDLVNKKIDVYDNNL
+277 IDLVNKKIDVYDNKI

-297 KVVGKIKNI
+297 EVIGKIKNI
-306 EIVRNKDYKNVY
+306 EIVRGEKDKKVY
-318 ITNEENNIFELTL
+318 ITNEEDNIFELTL
-331 SFDNKLIGIKNNE
+331 SFDNKLIGIKNNM
-344 ITKLPDCFLISG
+344 IDKLPNRFLISG
-356 RYLKF
+356 QYLKN
-361 MEFNNVREIGN
+361 MEFSNVREIGN
-372 DVLFANTDLEQFNLD
+372 DVLYANTDLEYFNLCKAE
-387 STVVIGNYF
+387 VIGNYF
-396 LANNINLKVVDLSNT
+396 LANNIKLTNINLNKT
-411 IIIGNDFLKRNIIV
+411 IIIGDDFLKKNIIV
-425 QSIKFNSL
+425 GSINFDSL
-433 QKVGNNFMFSNRE
+433 QRVGNNFMFSNKG
-446 LKSIIMPSLCYTGKC
+446 LSSIVIPNLSYTGKC
-461 FFKSDDKAIY
+461 FFKLNDK
-471 AVLPC
+471 VLFASFPS
-476 LKEAGEYFMAEARRL
+476 LQETGDFFMNDAKNL
-491 RMFEADNLEKT
+491 RMFEADNLRVT
-502 GDMFLIGNK
+502 GDMFLMANK
-511 DLEYISLPNLKET
+511 ELDYISLPNLIKT
-524 GKMFLAANQIIMSVN
+524 GKLFLAANQIIMSVN
-539 LPSLAYLPKYFL
+539 LPNLSYLPKYFL
-551 RNALEIENIN
+551 RNAGGLESIT
-561 LANNCSWE
+561 LADDCTWDT
-569 NIYNK
+569 IYNK
-574 KLLELLIKR
+574 KLLELMHEKKGETL
-583 KVNHYDKIIS
+583 

>member
-1 MDLSKDLKY
+1 MDLNKDLKY
-10 IKKKYGEQMMHY
+10 IKKKYGEKMMHY
-22 CRECFPTILNMP
+22 CRECFPTILNVP

-39 ILNKHFYYVK
+39 ILNTHFYCVK

-58 NHKEEEF
+58 NHKESEF

-221 ENSEFQMD
+221 ENSEFQMEH
-229 NYISIDGEYYKYN
+229 YISIGGEYYKYN

-252 NNIIVDNGNVIK
+252 NNIIALNGKVIK

-277 IDLVNKKIDVYDNNL
+277 IDLVNKKVDVFDNKL

-297 KVVGKIKNI
+297 EVIGKIKNI
-306 EIVRNKDYKNVY
+306 EIVRGEKDKKVY
-318 ITNEENNIFELTL
+318 ITNEEDNIFELTL
-331 SFDNKLIGIKNNE
+331 SFDNKLIGIKNNM
-344 ITKLPDCFLISG
+344 IDKLPNRFLISG
-356 RYLKF
+356 EYLKN
-361 MEFNNVREIGN
+361 MEFSNVREIGN
-372 DVLFANTDLEQFNLD
+372 DVLYANTDLEYFNL
-387 STVVIGNYF
+387 SKAEVIGNYF
-396 LANNINLKVVDLSNT
+396 LASNIKLTNIDLNKT
-411 IIIGNDFLKRNIIV
+411 IMIGDDFLKRNIIV
-425 QSIKFNSL
+425 ESINFDSL
-433 QKVGNNFMFSNRE
+433 QRVGNSFMFSNKG
-446 LKSIIMPSLCYTGKC
+446 LSSIVIPNLSYTGKC
-461 FFKSDDKAIY
+461 FFKLNDK
-471 AVLPC
+471 VLFASFPS
-476 LKEAGEYFMAEARRL
+476 LQETGDFFMNDAKNL
-491 RMFEADNLEKT
+491 RMFEADNLRVS
-502 GDMFLIGNK
+502 GDMFLMANK
-511 DLEYISLPNLKET
+511 ELDYISLPNLIKT
-524 GKMFLAANQIIMSVN
+524 GKLFLAANQIIMSVN
-539 LPSLAYLPKYFL
+539 LPNLSYLPKYFL
-551 RNALEIENIN
+551 RNAGGLESIT
-561 LANNCSWE
+561 LADDCTWDA
-569 NIYNK
+569 IYNK
-574 KLLELLIKR
+574 KLLELMHEKKGKTL
-583 KVNHYDKIIS
+583 

>member
-1 MDLSKDLKY
+1 MDLNKDLKY
-10 IKKKYGEQMMHY
+10 IKKKYGEKMMHY
-22 CRECFPTILNMP
+22 CRECFPTILNVP

-39 ILNKHFYYVK
+39 ILNTHFYCVK

-58 NHKEEEF
+58 NHKESEF

-221 ENSEFQMD
+221 ENSEFQME

-252 NNIIVDNGNVIK
+252 NNIIALNGKVIK

-277 IDLVNKKIDVYDNNL
+277 IDLVNKKVDVFDNKI

-297 KVVGKIKNI
+297 EVIGKIKNI
-306 EIVRNKDYKNVY
+306 EIVRGEKDKKVY
-318 ITNEENNIFELTL
+318 ITNEEDNIFELTL
-331 SFDNKLIGIKNNE
+331 SFDNKLIGIKNNM
-344 ITKLPDCFLISG
+344 IDKLPNRFLISG
-356 RYLKF
+356 EYLKN
-361 MEFNNVREIGN
+361 MEFSNVREIGN
-372 DVLFANTDLEQFNLD
+372 DVLYANTDLEYFNL
-387 STVVIGNYF
+387 SKAEVIGNYF
-396 LANNINLKVVDLSNT
+396 LANNIKLTNIDLNKT
-411 IIIGNDFLKRNIIV
+411 IIIGDDFLKRNIIV
-425 QSIKFNSL
+425 ESINFDSL
-433 QKVGNNFMFSNRE
+433 QRVGNNFMFSNKG
-446 LKSIIMPSLCYTGKC
+446 LSSIVIPNLSYTGKC
-461 FFKSDDKAIY
+461 FFKLNDK
-471 AVLPC
+471 VLFASFPY
-476 LKEAGEYFMAEARRL
+476 LQETGDFFMNDAKNL
-491 RMFEADNLEKT
+491 RMFEADNLRVT
-502 GDMFLIGNK
+502 GDMFLMANK
-511 DLEYISLPNLKET
+511 ELDYISLPNLIKT
-524 GKMFLAANQIIMSVN
+524 GKLFLAANQIIMSVN
-539 LPSLAYLPKYFL
+539 LPNLSYLPKYFL
-551 RNALEIENIN
+551 RNAGGLESIT
-561 LANNCSWE
+561 LADDCTWDA
-569 NIYNK
+569 IYNK
-574 KLLELLIKR
+574 KLLELMHEKKGKTL
-583 KVNHYDKIIS
+583 

>member
-1 MDLSKDLKY
+1 MDLNKDLKY
-10 IKKKYGEQMMHY
+10 IKKKYGEKMMHY
-22 CRECFPTILNMP
+22 CRECFPTILNVP

-39 ILNKHFYYVK
+39 ILNTHFYCVK

-58 NHKEEEF
+58 NHKESEF

-163 SVISIQFTRD
+163 SVISIQFTRE

-212 AYGIREIYD
+212 AYGIREIFD
-221 ENSEFQMD
+221 ENSEFQME
-229 NYISIDGEYYKYN
+229 NYISIDGEYFKYN

-252 NNIIVDNGNVIK
+252 NNVIVDNNNVIR

-277 IDLVNKKIDVYDNNL
+277 IDLVNKKVDVFDNKL

-297 KVVGKIKNI
+297 EVIGKIKNI
-306 EIVRNKDYKNVY
+306 EIVRGEKDKKVY
-318 ITNEENNIFELTL
+318 ITNEEDNIFELTL
-331 SFDNKLIGIKNNE
+331 SFDNKLIGIKNNMLD
-344 ITKLPDCFLISG
+344 KLPNRFLISG
-356 RYLKF
+356 EYLKN
-361 MEFNNVREIGN
+361 MEFSNVREIGN
-372 DVLFANTDLEQFNLD
+372 DVLYANTDLEYFNL
-387 STVVIGNYF
+387 SKAEVIGNYF
-396 LANNINLKVVDLSNT
+396 LANNIKLTNINLNKT
-411 IIIGNDFLKRNIIV
+411 IMIGDDFLKRNIIV
-425 QSIKFNSL
+425 ESINFDSL
-433 QKVGNNFMFSNRE
+433 QRVGNSFMFSNKG
-446 LKSIIMPSLCYTGKC
+446 LSSIVIPNLSYTGKC
-461 FFKSDDKAIY
+461 FFKLNDK
-471 AVLPC
+471 VLFASFPS
-476 LKEAGEYFMAEARRL
+476 LQETGDFFMNDAKNL
-491 RMFEADNLEKT
+491 RMFEADNLRVT
-502 GDMFLIGNK
+502 GDMFLMANK
-511 DLEYISLPNLKET
+511 ELDYISLPNLIKT
-524 GKMFLAANQIIMSVN
+524 GKLFLAANQIIMSVN
-539 LPSLAYLPKYFL
+539 LPNLSYLPKYFL
-551 RNALEIENIN
+551 RNAGGLESIT
-561 LANNCSWE
+561 LADDCTWDA
-569 NIYNK
+569 IYNK
-574 KLLELLIKR
+574 KLLELMHEKKGKTL
-583 KVNHYDKIIS
+583 

>member
-1 MDLSKDLKY
+1 MDLNKDLKY
-10 IKKKYGEQMMHY
+10 IKKKYGEKMMHY
-22 CRECFPTILNMP
+22 CRECFPTILNVP

-39 ILNKHFYYVK
+39 ILNTHFYCVK

-58 NHKEEEF
+58 NHKESEF

-221 ENSEFQMD
+221 ENSEFQME

-252 NNIIVDNGNVIK
+252 NNIIVDNNNVIR

-277 IDLVNKKIDVYDNNL
+277 IDLVNKKVDVFDNKL

-297 KVVGKIKNI
+297 EVIGKIKNI
-306 EIVRNKDYKNVY
+306 EIVRGEKDKKVY
-318 ITNEENNIFELTL
+318 ITNEEDNIFELTL
-331 SFDNKLIGIKNNE
+331 SFDNKLIGIKNNM
-344 ITKLPDCFLISG
+344 IDKLPNRFLISG
-356 RYLKF
+356 QYLKN
-361 MEFNNVREIGN
+361 MEFSNVREIGN
-372 DVLFANTDLEQFNLD
+372 DVLYANTDLEYFNL
-387 STVVIGNYF
+387 SKAEVIGNYF
-396 LANNINLKVVDLSNT
+396 LANNIKLTNIDLNKT
-411 IIIGNDFLKRNIIV
+411 IIIGDDFLKRNIIV
-425 QSIKFNSL
+425 ESINFDSL
-433 QKVGNNFMFSNRE
+433 QRVGNSFMFSNKG
-446 LKSIIMPSLCYTGKC
+446 LSSIVIPNLCYTGKC
-461 FFKSDDKAIY
+461 FFKLNDK
-471 AVLPC
+471 VLFASFPS
-476 LKEAGEYFMAEARRL
+476 LQETGDFFMNDAKNL
-491 RMFEADNLEKT
+491 RMFEADNLRVT
-502 GDMFLIGNK
+502 GDMFLMANK
-511 DLEYISLPNLKET
+511 ELDYISLPNLIKT
-524 GKMFLAANQIIMSVN
+524 GKLFLAANQIIMSVN
-539 LPSLAYLPKYFL
+539 LPNLSYLPKYFL
-551 RNALEIENIN
+551 RNAGGLESIT
-561 LANNCSWE
+561 LADDCTWDT
-569 NIYNK
+569 IYNK
-574 KLLELLIKR
+574 KLLELMHEKKGNTL
-583 KVNHYDKIIS
+583 

>member
-1 MDLSKDLKY
+1 MDLNKDLKY
-10 IKKKYGEQMMHY
+10 IKKKYGEKMMHY
-22 CRECFPTILNMP
+22 CRECFPTILNVS

-39 ILNKHFYYVK
+39 ILNTHFYCVK

-58 NHKEEEF
+58 NHKESEF

-163 SVISIQFTRD
+163 SVISIQFTRE

-212 AYGIREIYD
+212 AYGIREIFD
-221 ENSEFQMD
+221 ENSEFQME
-229 NYISIDGEYYKYN
+229 NYISIDGEYFKYN

-252 NNIIVDNGNVIK
+252 NNIIALNGKVIK

-277 IDLVNKKIDVYDNNL
+277 IDLVNKKVDVFDNKL

-297 KVVGKIKNI
+297 EVIGKIKNI
-306 EIVRNKDYKNVY
+306 EIVRGEKDKKVY
-318 ITNEENNIFELTL
+318 ITNEEDNIFELTL
-331 SFDNKLIGIKNNE
+331 SFDNKLIGIKNNM
-344 ITKLPDCFLISG
+344 IDKLPNRFLISG
-356 RYLKF
+356 EYLKN
-361 MEFNNVREIGN
+361 MEFSNVREIGN
-372 DVLFANTDLEQFNLD
+372 DVLYANTDLEYFNL
-387 STVVIGNYF
+387 SKAEVIGNYF
-396 LANNINLKVVDLSNT
+396 LASNIKLTNIDLNKT
-411 IIIGNDFLKRNIIV
+411 IMIGDDFLKRNIIV
-425 QSIKFNSL
+425 ESINFDSL
-433 QKVGNNFMFSNRE
+433 QRVGNSFMFSNKG
-446 LKSIIMPSLCYTGKC
+446 LSSIVIPNLSYTGKC
-461 FFKSDDKAIY
+461 FFKSNDK
-471 AVLPC
+471 VLFASFPS
-476 LKEAGEYFMAEARRL
+476 LQETGDFFMNDAKNL
-491 RMFEADNLEKT
+491 RMFEADNLRVS
-502 GDMFLIGNK
+502 GDMFLMANK
-511 DLEYISLPNLKET
+511 ELDYISLPNLIKT
-524 GKMFLAANQIIMSVN
+524 GKLFLAANQIIMSVN
-539 LPSLAYLPKYFL
+539 LPNLSYLPKYFL
-551 RNALEIENIN
+551 RNAGGLESIT
-561 LANNCSWE
+561 LADDCTWDA
-569 NIYNK
+569 IYNK
-574 KLLELLIKR
+574 KLLELMHEKKGKTL
-583 KVNHYDKIIS
+583 

>member
-1 MDLSKDLKY
+1 MDLNKDLKY
-10 IKKKYGEQMMHY
+10 IKKKYGEKMMHY
-22 CRECFPTILNMP
+22 CRECFPTILNVP

-39 ILNKHFYYVK
+39 ILNTHFYCVK

-58 NHKEEEF
+58 NHKESEF

-212 AYGIREIYD
+212 SYGIREIYD
-221 ENSEFQMD
+221 ENSEFQME

-252 NNIIVDNGNVIK
+252 NNIIALNGKVIK

-277 IDLVNKKIDVYDNNL
+277 IDLVNKKVDVFDNKL

-297 KVVGKIKNI
+297 EVIGKIKNI
-306 EIVRNKDYKNVY
+306 EIVRGEKDKKVY
-318 ITNEENNIFELTL
+318 ITNEEDNIFELTL
-331 SFDNKLIGIKNNE
+331 SFDNKLIGIKNNM
-344 ITKLPDCFLISG
+344 IDKLPNRFLISG
-356 RYLKF
+356 QYLKNMKF
-361 MEFNNVREIGN
+361 SNVREIGN
-372 DVLFANTDLEQFNLD
+372 DVLYANTDLEYFNL
-387 STVVIGNYF
+387 SKAEVIGNYF
-396 LANNINLKVVDLSNT
+396 LANNIKLTNIDLNKT
-411 IIIGNDFLKRNIIV
+411 IIIGDDFLKRNIIV
-425 QSIKFNSL
+425 ESINFDSL
-433 QKVGNNFMFSNRE
+433 QRVGNNFMFSNKG
-446 LKSIIMPSLCYTGKC
+446 LSSIVLPNLSYTGKC
-461 FFKSDDKAIY
+461 FFKLNDK
-471 AVLPC
+471 VLFASFPF
-476 LKEAGEYFMAEARRL
+476 LQETGDFFMNDAKNL
-491 RMFEADNLEKT
+491 RMFEADNLRVT
-502 GDMFLIGNK
+502 GDMFLMANK
-511 DLEYISLPNLKET
+511 ELDYISLPNLIKT
-524 GKMFLAANQIIMSVN
+524 GKLFLAANQIIMSVN
-539 LPSLAYLPKYFL
+539 LPNLSYLPKYFL
-551 RNALEIENIN
+551 RNAGGLESIT
-561 LANNCSWE
+561 LADDCTWDA
-569 NIYNK
+569 IYNK
-574 KLLELLIKR
+574 KLLELMHEKKGKTL
-583 KVNHYDKIIS
+583 

>member
-1 MDLSKDLKY
+1 MDLNKDLKY
-10 IKKKYGEQMMHY
+10 IKKKYGEKMMHY
-22 CRECFPTILNMP
+22 CRECFPTILNVP

-39 ILNKHFYYVK
+39 ILNTHFYCVK

-58 NHKEEEF
+58 NHKESEF

-199 DNIIPGLTMSFYK
+199 DNIIPGLTISFYK

-221 ENSEFQMD
+221 ENSEFQMEH
-229 NYISIDGEYYKYN
+229 YISIGGEYYKYN

-252 NNIIVDNGNVIK
+252 NNIIALNGKVIK

-277 IDLVNKKIDVYDNNL
+277 IDLVNKKVDVFDNKL

-297 KVVGKIKNI
+297 EVIGKIKNI
-306 EIVRNKDYKNVY
+306 EIVRGEKDKKVY
-318 ITNEENNIFELTL
+318 ITNEEDNIFELTL
-331 SFDNKLIGIKNNE
+331 SFDNKLIGIKNNM
-344 ITKLPDCFLISG
+344 IDKLPNRFLISG
-356 RYLKF
+356 EYLKN
-361 MEFNNVREIGN
+361 MEFSNVREIGN
-372 DVLFANTDLEQFNLD
+372 DVLYANTDLEHFNL
-387 STVVIGNYF
+387 SKAEVIGNYF
-396 LANNINLKVVDLSNT
+396 LANNIKLTNIDLNKT
-411 IIIGNDFLKRNIIV
+411 IMIGDDFLKRNIIV
-425 QSIKFNSL
+425 ESINFDSL
-433 QKVGNNFMFSNRE
+433 QRVGNSFMFSNKG
-446 LKSIIMPSLCYTGKC
+446 LSSIVIPNLSYTGKC
-461 FFKSDDKAIY
+461 FFKSNDK
-471 AVLPC
+471 VLFASFPS
-476 LKEAGEYFMAEARRL
+476 LQETGDFFMNDAKNL
-491 RMFEADNLEKT
+491 RMFEADNLRVS
-502 GDMFLIGNK
+502 GDMFLMANK
-511 DLEYISLPNLKET
+511 ELDYISLPNLIKT
-524 GKMFLAANQIIMSVN
+524 GKLFLAANQIIMSVN
-539 LPSLAYLPKYFL
+539 LPNLSYLPKYFL
-551 RNALEIENIN
+551 RNAGGLESIT
-561 LANNCSWE
+561 LADDCTWDA
-569 NIYNK
+569 IYNK
-574 KLLELLIKR
+574 KLLELMHEKKGKTL
-583 KVNHYDKIIS
+583 

>member
-39 ILNKHFYYVK
+39 ILYKHFYYVK
-49 DSLYNDIKE
+49 DSLYDDIKE

-92 DDAGYDLF
+92 DDVGYDLF

-107 VNSFKKYFILGEQL
+107 VNSFKKYFVLGEQL

-229 NYISIDGEYYKYN
+229 NYISIDEEYYKYN

-277 IDLVNKKIDVYDNNL
+277 IDLVNKKMDVYDNKL

-297 KVVGKIKNI
+297 EVIGKIKNI
-306 EIVRNKDYKNVY
+306 EIVRNQDYKNVY
-318 ITNEENNIFELTL
+318 ITNEENNVFELAL
-331 SFDNKLIGIKNNE
+331 SFDNKLIGIKNNKINE
-344 ITKLPDCFLISG
+344 LPNRFLVSNQ
-356 RYLKF
+356 YLKYL
-361 MEFNNVREIGN
+361 EFNEVRNIGN
-372 DVLFANTDLEQFNLD
+372 EVLYANTDLECLKLENAQIIGDYFLTNNMSLRKINLD
-387 STVVIGNYF
+387 KVIRTG
-396 LANNINLKVVDLSNT
+396 D
-411 IIIGNDFLKRNIIV
+411 DFLKRNLLINEI
-425 QSIKFNSL
+425 SMKSL
-433 QKVGNNFMFSNRE
+433 EDVGMSFMFSNKEMRT
-446 LKSIIMPSLCYTGKC
+446 INMPNLVKVGKC
-461 FFKSDDKAIY
+461 FFKSNDKVIY

-476 LKEAGEYFMAEARRL
+476 LRKTGDYFMAEARGL

-524 GKMFLAANQIIMSVN
+524 GKMFLGANEIIMSVN
-539 LPSLAYLPKYFL
+539 LPNLSYLPKYFL
-551 RNALEIENIN
+551 RNAMEIESIN

-574 KLLELLIKR
+574 KLLELLNK
-583 KVNHYDKIIS
+583 KKGKTL

>member
-1 MDLSKDLKY
+1 MDLNKDLKY
-10 IKKKYGEQMMHY
+10 IKKKYGEKMMHY
-22 CRECFPTILNMP
+22 CRECFPTILNVP

-39 ILNKHFYYVK
+39 ILNTHFYCVK

-58 NHKEEEF
+58 NHKESEF

-212 AYGIREIYD
+212 SYGIREIYD
-221 ENSEFQMD
+221 ENSEFQME

-252 NNIIVDNGNVIK
+252 NNIIVDNNNVIR

-277 IDLVNKKIDVYDNNL
+277 IDLVNKKVDVFDNKL

-297 KVVGKIKNI
+297 EVIGKIKNI
-306 EIVRNKDYKNVY
+306 EIVRGEKDKKVY
-318 ITNEENNIFELTL
+318 ITNEEDNIFELTL
-331 SFDNKLIGIKNNE
+331 SFDNKLIGIKNNM
-344 ITKLPDCFLISG
+344 IDKLPNRFLISG
-356 RYLKF
+356 QYLKN
-361 MEFNNVREIGN
+361 MEFSNVREIGN
-372 DVLFANTDLEQFNLD
+372 DVLYANTDLEYFNL
-387 STVVIGNYF
+387 SKAEVIGNYF
-396 LANNINLKVVDLSNT
+396 LANNIKLTNIDLNKT
-411 IIIGNDFLKRNIIV
+411 IIIGDDFLKRNIIV
-425 QSIKFNSL
+425 ESINFGSL
-433 QKVGNNFMFSNRE
+433 QRVGNSFMFSNKG
-446 LKSIIMPSLCYTGKC
+446 LSSIVIPNLSYTGKC
-461 FFKSDDKAIY
+461 FFKLNDK
-471 AVLPC
+471 VLFASFPS
-476 LKEAGEYFMAEARRL
+476 LQETGDFFMNDAKNL
-491 RMFEADNLEKT
+491 RMFEADNLRVT
-502 GDMFLIGNK
+502 GDMFLMANK
-511 DLEYISLPNLKET
+511 ELDYISLPNLIKT
-524 GKMFLAANQIIMSVN
+524 GKLFLAANQIIMSVN
-539 LPSLAYLPKYFL
+539 LPNLSYLPKYFL
-551 RNALEIENIN
+551 RNAGELESIT
-561 LANNCSWE
+561 LADDCTWDT
-569 NIYNK
+569 IYNK
-574 KLLELLIKR
+574 KLLELMHEKKEKTL
-583 KVNHYDKIIS
+583 

>member
-1 MDLSKDLKY
+1 MDLNKDLKY
-10 IKKKYGEQMMHY
+10 IKKKYGEKMMHY
-22 CRECFPTILNMP
+22 CRECFPTILNVP

-39 ILNKHFYYVK
+39 ILNTHFYCVK

-58 NHKEEEF
+58 NHKESEF
-65 NDFVYSNAGLKNE
+65 NDFVYSNAGLRNE

-184 NEVVNNP
+184 NESVNNP

-199 DNIIPGLTMSFYK
+199 DNIIQGLTMSFYK

-221 ENSEFQMD
+221 ENSEFQME

-252 NNIIVDNGNVIK
+252 NNIIVDNGKVIK

-277 IDLVNKKIDVYDNNL
+277 IDLVNKKVDVFDNKI

-297 KVVGKIKNI
+297 EVIGKIKNI
-306 EIVRNKDYKNVY
+306 EIVRGEKDKKVY
-318 ITNEENNIFELTL
+318 ITNGEDDIFELTL
-331 SFDNKLIGIKNNE
+331 SFDNKLIGIKNNM
-344 ITKLPDCFLISG
+344 IDKLPNRFLISG
-356 RYLKF
+356 QYLKN
-361 MEFNNVREIGN
+361 MEFSNVREIGN
-372 DVLFANTDLEQFNLD
+372 DVLYANTDLEYFNL
-387 STVVIGNYF
+387 SKAEVIGNYF
-396 LANNINLKVVDLSNT
+396 LANNIKLTNIDLNKI
-411 IIIGNDFLKRNIIV
+411 IIIGDDFLKRNIIV
-425 QSIKFNSL
+425 ESINFDSL
-433 QKVGNNFMFSNRE
+433 QRVGNNFMFSNKG
-446 LKSIIMPSLCYTGKC
+446 LSSIVIPNLSYAGKC
-461 FFKSDDKAIY
+461 FFKSNDK
-471 AVLPC
+471 VLFASFPS
-476 LKEAGEYFMAEARRL
+476 LQETGDFFMSDAKNL
-491 RMFEADNLEKT
+491 RMFEADNLRVT
-502 GDMFLIGNK
+502 GDMFLMANK
-511 DLEYISLPNLKET
+511 ELDYISLPNLIKT
-524 GKMFLAANQIIMSVN
+524 GKLFLAANQIIMSVN
-539 LPSLAYLPKYFL
+539 LPNLSYLPKYFL
-551 RNALEIENIN
+551 RNAGGLESIT
-561 LANNCSWE
+561 LADDCTWDA
-569 NIYNK
+569 IYNK
-574 KLLELLIKR
+574 KLLELMHEKKGKTL
-583 KVNHYDKIIS
+583 

>member
-1 MDLSKDLKY
+1 MDLNKDLKY
-10 IKKKYGEQMMHY
+10 IKKKYGEKMMHY
-22 CRECFPTILNMP
+22 CRECFPTILNVP

-39 ILNKHFYYVK
+39 ILNTHFYCVK

-58 NHKEEEF
+58 NHKESEF

-212 AYGIREIYD
+212 AYGIREIFD
-221 ENSEFQMD
+221 ENSEFQME
-229 NYISIDGEYYKYN
+229 NYISIDGEYFKYN

-252 NNIIVDNGNVIK
+252 NNIIVYNGKVIK

-277 IDLVNKKIDVYDNNL
+277 IDLVNKKVDVFDNKL

-297 KVVGKIKNI
+297 EVIGKIKNI
-306 EIVRNKDYKNVY
+306 EIFRGEKDKKVY
-318 ITNEENNIFELTL
+318 ITNEEDNIFELTL
-331 SFDNKLIGIKNNE
+331 SFDNKLIGIKNNL
-344 ITKLPDCFLISG
+344 IDKLPNRFLISG
-356 RYLKF
+356 QYLKN
-361 MEFNNVREIGN
+361 MEFSNVREIGN
-372 DVLFANTDLEQFNLD
+372 DVLYANTDLEHFNL
-387 STVVIGNYF
+387 SKAEVIGNYF
-396 LANNINLKVVDLSNT
+396 LANNIKLMNIDLNKT
-411 IIIGNDFLKRNIIV
+411 IMIGDDFLKRNIIV
-425 QSIKFNSL
+425 ESINFDSL
-433 QKVGNNFMFSNRE
+433 QRVGNSFMFSNKG
-446 LKSIIMPSLCYTGKC
+446 LSSIVIPNLSYTGKC
-461 FFKSDDKAIY
+461 FFKSNDK
-471 AVLPC
+471 VLFASFPS
-476 LKEAGEYFMAEARRL
+476 LQETGDFFMNDAKNL
-491 RMFEADNLEKT
+491 RMFEADNLRVS
-502 GDMFLIGNK
+502 GDMFLMANK
-511 DLEYISLPNLKET
+511 ELDYISLPNLIKT
-524 GKMFLAANQIIMSVN
+524 GKLFLAANQIIMSVN
-539 LPSLAYLPKYFL
+539 LPNLSYLPKYFL
-551 RNALEIENIN
+551 RNAGGLESIT
-561 LANNCSWE
+561 LADDCTWDA
-569 NIYNK
+569 IYNK
-574 KLLELLIKR
+574 KLLELMHEKKGKTL
-583 KVNHYDKIIS
+583 

>member
-1 MDLSKDLKY
+1 MDLNKDLKY
-10 IKKKYGEQMMHY
+10 IKKKYGEKMMHY
-22 CRECFPTILNMP
+22 CRECFPTILNVP

-39 ILNKHFYYVK
+39 ILNTHFYCVK

-58 NHKEEEF
+58 NHKESEF

-221 ENSEFQMD
+221 ENSEFQMEH
-229 NYISIDGEYYKYN
+229 YISIGGEYYKYN

-252 NNIIVDNGNVIK
+252 NNIIALNGKVIK

-277 IDLVNKKIDVYDNNL
+277 IDLVNKKVDVFDNKL

-297 KVVGKIKNI
+297 EVIGKIKNI
-306 EIVRNKDYKNVY
+306 EIVRGEKDKKVY
-318 ITNEENNIFELTL
+318 ITNEEDNIFELTL
-331 SFDNKLIGIKNNE
+331 SFDNKLIGIKNNM
-344 ITKLPDCFLISG
+344 IDKLPNRFLISG
-356 RYLKF
+356 EYLKN
-361 MEFNNVREIGN
+361 MEFSNVREIGN
-372 DVLFANTDLEQFNLD
+372 DVLYANTDLEYFNL
-387 STVVIGNYF
+387 SKAEVIGNYF
-396 LANNINLKVVDLSNT
+396 LASNIKLTNIDLNKT
-411 IIIGNDFLKRNIIV
+411 IMIGDDFLKRNIIV
-425 QSIKFNSL
+425 ESINFDSL
-433 QKVGNNFMFSNRE
+433 QRVGNSFMFSNKG
-446 LKSIIMPSLCYTGKC
+446 LSSIVIPNLSYTGKC
-461 FFKSDDKAIY
+461 FFKLNDK
-471 AVLPC
+471 VLFASFPS
-476 LKEAGEYFMAEARRL
+476 LQETGDFFMNDAKNL
-491 RMFEADNLEKT
+491 RMFEADNLRVT
-502 GDMFLIGNK
+502 GDMFLMANK
-511 DLEYISLPNLKET
+511 ELDYISLPNLIKT
-524 GKMFLAANQIIMSVN
+524 GKLFLAANQIIMSVN
-539 LPSLAYLPKYFL
+539 LPNLSYLPKYFL
-551 RNALEIENIN
+551 RNAEGLESIT
-561 LANNCSWE
+561 LADDCTWDA
-569 NIYNK
+569 IYNK
-574 KLLELLIKR
+574 KLLELMHEKKGKTL
-583 KVNHYDKIIS
+583 

>member
-39 ILNKHFYYVK
+39 ILSKHFYYVK
-49 DSLYNDIKE
+49 DSLYDDIKE

-107 VNSFKKYFILGEQL
+107 VNSFKKYFVLGEQL

-229 NYISIDGEYYKYN
+229 NYISIDEEYYKYN

-277 IDLVNKKIDVYDNNL
+277 IDLVNKKIDVYDNKL

-297 KVVGKIKNI
+297 EVIGKIKNI
-306 EIVRNKDYKNVY
+306 EIVRNQDYKNVY
-318 ITNEENNIFELTL
+318 ITNEENNVFELAL
-331 SFDNKLIGIKNNE
+331 SFVNKLIGIKNNKINE
-344 ITKLPDCFLISG
+344 LPNRFLVSNQ
-356 RYLKF
+356 YLKYL
-361 MEFNNVREIGN
+361 EFNEVRNIGN
-372 DVLFANTDLEQFNLD
+372 EVLYANTDLECLKLDNVQIIGDYFLTNNMSLRKINLD
-387 STVVIGNYF
+387 KVIRTG
-396 LANNINLKVVDLSNT
+396 D
-411 IIIGNDFLKRNIIV
+411 DFLKRNLLINEI
-425 QSIKFNSL
+425 SMKSL
-433 QKVGNNFMFSNRE
+433 EDVGMSFMFSNKEMRT
-446 LKSIIMPSLCYTGKC
+446 IDMPNLVKVGKC
-461 FFKSDDKAIY
+461 FFKSNDKVIY

-476 LKEAGEYFMAEARRL
+476 LRKTGDYFMAEARGL

-524 GKMFLAANQIIMSVN
+524 GKMFLGSNEIIMSVN
-539 LPSLAYLPKYFL
+539 LPNLSYLPKYFL
-551 RNALEIENIN
+551 RNAMEIESIN

-574 KLLELLIKR
+574 KLLELLNK
-583 KVNHYDKIIS
+583 KKGKTL

>member
-1 MDLSKDLKY
+1 MDLNKDLKY
-10 IKKKYGEQMMHY
+10 IKKKYGEKMMHY
-22 CRECFPTILNMP
+22 CRECFPTILNVP

-39 ILNKHFYYVK
+39 ILNTHFYCVK

-58 NHKEEEF
+58 NHKESEF
-65 NDFVYSNAGLKNE
+65 NDFVYGNAGLKNE

-199 DNIIPGLTMSFYK
+199 DNIISGLTMSFYK

-221 ENSEFQMD
+221 ENSEFQMEH
-229 NYISIDGEYYKYN
+229 YISIGGEYYKYN

-252 NNIIVDNGNVIK
+252 NNIIALNGKVIK

-277 IDLVNKKIDVYDNNL
+277 IDLVNKKVDVFDNKL

-297 KVVGKIKNI
+297 EVIGKIKNI
-306 EIVRNKDYKNVY
+306 EIVRGEKDKKVY
-318 ITNEENNIFELTL
+318 ITNEEDNIFELTL
-331 SFDNKLIGIKNNE
+331 SFDNKLIGIKNNL
-344 ITKLPDCFLISG
+344 IDKLPNRFLISG
-356 RYLKF
+356 QYLKN
-361 MEFNNVREIGN
+361 MEFSNVREIGN
-372 DVLFANTDLEQFNLD
+372 DVLYANTDLEHFNL
-387 STVVIGNYF
+387 SKAEVIGNYF
-396 LANNINLKVVDLSNT
+396 LANNIKLTNIDLNKT
-411 IIIGNDFLKRNIIV
+411 IMIGDDFLKRNIIV
-425 QSIKFNSL
+425 ESINFDSL
-433 QKVGNNFMFSNRE
+433 QRVGNSFMFSNKG
-446 LKSIIMPSLCYTGKC
+446 LSSIVIPNLSYTGKC
-461 FFKSDDKAIY
+461 FFKSNDK
-471 AVLPC
+471 VLFASFPS
-476 LKEAGEYFMAEARRL
+476 LQETGDFFMNDAKNL
-491 RMFEADNLEKT
+491 RMFEADNLRVS
-502 GDMFLIGNK
+502 GDMFLMANK
-511 DLEYISLPNLKET
+511 ELDYISLPNLIKT
-524 GKMFLAANQIIMSVN
+524 GKLFLAANQIIMSVN
-539 LPSLAYLPKYFL
+539 LPNLSYLPKYFL
-551 RNALEIENIN
+551 RNAGGLESIT
-561 LANNCSWE
+561 LADDCTWDA
-569 NIYNK
+569 IYNK
-574 KLLELLIKR
+574 KLLELMHEKKGKTL
-583 KVNHYDKIIS
+583 

>member
-1 MDLSKDLKY
+1 MDLNKDLKY
-10 IKKKYGEQMMHY
+10 IKKKYGEKMMHY
-22 CRECFPTILNMP
+22 CRECFPTILNVP

-39 ILNKHFYYVK
+39 ILNTHFYCVK

-58 NHKEEEF
+58 NHKESEF

-221 ENSEFQMD
+221 ENSEFQMEH
-229 NYISIDGEYYKYN
+229 YISIGGEYYKYN

-252 NNIIVDNGNVIK
+252 NNIIVNNGNVIR

-277 IDLVNKKIDVYDNNL
+277 IDLVNKKVDVYDSKL

-297 KVVGKIKNI
+297 EVIGKIKNI
-306 EIVRNKDYKNVY
+306 EIVRGEKDKKVY
-318 ITNEENNIFELTL
+318 ITNEEDNIFELTL
-331 SFDNKLIGIKNNE
+331 SFDNKLIGIKNNM
-344 ITKLPDCFLISG
+344 IDKLPNRFLISG
-356 RYLKF
+356 EYLKN
-361 MEFNNVREIGN
+361 MEFSNVREIGN
-372 DVLFANTDLEQFNLD
+372 DVLYANTDLEHFNL
-387 STVVIGNYF
+387 SKAEVIGNYF
-396 LANNINLKVVDLSNT
+396 LANNIKLTNIDLNKT
-411 IIIGNDFLKRNIIV
+411 IMIGDDFLKRNIIV
-425 QSIKFNSL
+425 ESINFDSL
-433 QKVGNNFMFSNRE
+433 QRVGNSFMFSNKG
-446 LKSIIMPSLCYTGKC
+446 LSSIVIPNLSYTGKC
-461 FFKSDDKAIY
+461 FFKSNDK
-471 AVLPC
+471 VLFASFPS
-476 LKEAGEYFMAEARRL
+476 LQETGDFFMNDAKNL
-491 RMFEADNLEKT
+491 RMFEADNLRVS
-502 GDMFLIGNK
+502 GDMFLMANK
-511 DLEYISLPNLKET
+511 ELDYISLPNLIKT
-524 GKMFLAANQIIMSVN
+524 GKLFLAANQIIMSVN
-539 LPSLAYLPKYFL
+539 LPNLSYLPKYFL
-551 RNALEIENIN
+551 RNAGGLESIT
-561 LANNCSWE
+561 LADDCTWDA
-569 NIYNK
+569 IYNK
-574 KLLELLIKR
+574 KLLELMHEKKGKTL
-583 KVNHYDKIIS
+583 

>member
-1 MDLSKDLKY
+1 MDLNKDLKY
-10 IKKKYGEQMMHY
+10 IKKKYGEKMMHY
-22 CRECFPTILNMP
+22 CRECFPTILNVP

-39 ILNKHFYYVK
+39 ILNTHFYCVK

-58 NHKEEEF
+58 NHKESEF

-121 CTFLDPASRLENKY
+121 CTFLDPTSRLENKY

-221 ENSEFQMD
+221 ENSEFQMEH
-229 NYISIDGEYYKYN
+229 YISIDGEYYKYN

-252 NNIIVDNGNVIK
+252 NNIIALNGKVIK

-277 IDLVNKKIDVYDNNL
+277 IDLVNKKVDVFDNKL

-297 KVVGKIKNI
+297 EVIGKIKNI
-306 EIVRNKDYKNVY
+306 EIVRGEKDKKVY
-318 ITNEENNIFELTL
+318 ITNEEDNIFELTL
-331 SFDNKLIGIKNNE
+331 SFDNKLIGIKNNM
-344 ITKLPDCFLISG
+344 IDKLPNRFLISG
-356 RYLKF
+356 QYLKN
-361 MEFNNVREIGN
+361 MEFSNVREIGN
-372 DVLFANTDLEQFNLD
+372 DVLYANTDLEHFNL
-387 STVVIGNYF
+387 SKAEVIGNYF
-396 LANNINLKVVDLSNT
+396 LANNIKLTNIDLNKT
-411 IIIGNDFLKRNIIV
+411 IMIGDDFLKRNIIV
-425 QSIKFNSL
+425 ESINFDSL
-433 QKVGNNFMFSNRE
+433 QRVGNSFMFSNKG
-446 LKSIIMPSLCYTGKC
+446 LSSIVIPNLSYTGKC
-461 FFKSDDKAIY
+461 FFKSNDK
-471 AVLPC
+471 VLFASFPS
-476 LKEAGEYFMAEARRL
+476 LQETGDFFMNDAKNL
-491 RMFEADNLEKT
+491 RMFEADNLRVT
-502 GDMFLIGNK
+502 GDMFLMANK
-511 DLEYISLPNLKET
+511 ELDYISLPNLIKT
-524 GKMFLAANQIIMSVN
+524 GKLFLAANQIIMSVN
-539 LPSLAYLPKYFL
+539 LPNLSYLPKYFL
-551 RNALEIENIN
+551 RNAGGLESII
-561 LANNCSWE
+561 LANDCTWDA
-569 NIYNK
+569 IYNK
-574 KLLELLIKR
+574 KLLELMHEKKGKTL
-583 KVNHYDKIIS
+583 